1 MLNNGLYD
9 LDPRKLA
16 ALVTF
21 LVHDLAGV
29 CEAPGLP
36 EGYRLER
43 LGAPD
48 FARYCTVY
56 RAVGEDW
63 LWFSRLRMPE
73 EELWQILHASK
84 VHALELLG
92 PEGAVGLLE
101 LDFRDEKTP
110 ELAFFGLVPGAVGLG
125 LGKALMGEAL
135 IAKVLAVGGVRAL
148 SRAAPPP
155 PAAPVASPYVRAP
168 ASPITPMARPAA
180 PATPAPV
187 TPIRSPLAA
196 HTPPVERGGAVRLRN
211 LERIRPKIVVIG
223 ASTGGPQAL
232 VSVLAKMKSAISRVP
247 VVIAQHMPPIFGA
260 IFASHLKQHA
270 GLPAVEAM
278 DGKPLAPGTIY
289 LAPGG
294 CHTVVRRKPD
304 GQFVIAM
311 LPSEAG

>member
-48 FARYCTVY
+48 FARYCTVD

-135 IAKVLAVGGVRAL
+135 SRAKTAGAEELYVHTCSLDHPRAL
-148 SRAAPPP
+148 DFYCRSGFRPFRRAVEVFDDPRLDGTL
-155 PAAPVASPYVRAP
+155 PADAARWMPV
-168 ASPITPMARPAA
+168 ITP
-180 PATPAPV
+180 
-187 TPIRSPLAA
+187 
-196 HTPPVERGGAVRLRN
+196 
-211 LERIRPKIVVIG
+211 
-223 ASTGGPQAL
+223 
-232 VSVLAKMKSAISRVP
+232 
-247 VVIAQHMPPIFGA
+247 
-260 IFASHLKQHA
+260 
-270 GLPAVEAM
+270 
-278 DGKPLAPGTIY
+278 
-289 LAPGG
+289 
-294 CHTVVRRKPD
+294 
-304 GQFVIAM
+304 
-311 LPSEAG
+311 